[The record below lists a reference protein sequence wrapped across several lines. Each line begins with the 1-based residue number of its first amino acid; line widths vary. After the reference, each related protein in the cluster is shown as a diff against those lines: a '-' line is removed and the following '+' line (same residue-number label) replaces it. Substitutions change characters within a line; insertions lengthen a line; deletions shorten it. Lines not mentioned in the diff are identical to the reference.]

1 MKVSEAI
8 NVLKMFSTDA
18 EVELVFPDVI
28 VHDRKPRVPTL
39 SEGAMALLPM
49 FATTEENDQFQRT
62 RGWVDKKVEREKNK

>member
-39 SEGAMALLPM
+39 SEGAMAEL
-49 FATTEENDQFQRT
+49 
-62 RGWVDKKVEREKNK
+62 GWGDKKVENSQFGDH